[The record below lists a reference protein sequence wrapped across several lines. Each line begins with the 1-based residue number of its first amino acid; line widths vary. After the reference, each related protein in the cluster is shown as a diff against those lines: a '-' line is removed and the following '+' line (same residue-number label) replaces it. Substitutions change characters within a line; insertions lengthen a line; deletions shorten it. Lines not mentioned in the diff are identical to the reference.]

1 MKHKIKSDILDRKV
15 GPRRAMLRSLATS
28 LVLKGKIQTTAT
40 KAKAVRSIVERC
52 VTAAKKSDLATRRR
66 LLGYFYSEK
75 AVKMLL
81 NDLAPRYKERRG
93 GYTRVIK
100 LGTRTGDRA
109 EMALVEFV

>member
-1 MKHKIKSDILDRKV
+1 MKHKIKSDIFDRKV

-28 LVLKGKIQTTAT
+28 LVLKGKIQTTVT

-52 VTAAKKSDLATRRR
+52 VTDAKISDLASRRR
-66 LLGYFYSEK
+66 LLGYFYSVK
-75 AVKMLL
+75 AVKILL
-81 NDLAPRYKERRG
+81 NDLGPKYKERKG
-93 GYTRVIK
+93 GYTRIIK